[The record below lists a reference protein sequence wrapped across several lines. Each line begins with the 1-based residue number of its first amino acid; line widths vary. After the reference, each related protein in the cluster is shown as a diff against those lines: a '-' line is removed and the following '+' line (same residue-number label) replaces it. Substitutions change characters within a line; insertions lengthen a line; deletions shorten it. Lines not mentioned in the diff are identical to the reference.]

1 MKKIVPYFSETSAF
15 LKADSRTN
23 RWAIPYN
30 YECLNSRVDV
40 LLGGNEDAIKGKRV
54 LDIGSHIGTFSYAAL
69 KMGADFVHGVD
80 TDEALIFKSNDLFE
94 TQGILSLNYK
104 FEARDL
110 FDYLENLEPN
120 SFDTIL
126 CFGILYYT
134 ADPYY
139 VLHLLRRAAK
149 ECVLLDTFTAYYA
162 ALQGKDAEEIYP
174 HVKDKTMELPMMLV
188 SLTQPGKNDYRLP
201 RSFIYKDKSL
211 SLTSYPT
218 QTLLEIWLHT
228 LNTRFIPLDW
238 SPYIE
243 KPVKWRKLRTQKQK
257 ENSHWSDVYS
267 SGVRVSYRLD
277 IPPEKEK

>member
-1 MKKIVPYFSETSAF
+1 MKNIVPYFPENSAF
-15 LKADSRTN
+15 LKADRRAH

-54 LDIGSHIGTFSYAAL
+54 LDIASHIGTFSYAAL
-69 KMGADFVHGVD
+69 QMGADFVHGVD
-80 TDEALIFKSNDLFE
+80 TEEAFTLKSIDLFE
-94 TQGILSLNYK
+94 NQGILPIHYK
-104 FEARDL
+104 FETRDL
-110 FDYLENLEPN
+110 FEYLENLEPN

-139 VLHLLRRAAK
+139 ALSLLRRAAR

-174 HVKDKTMELPMMLV
+174 HVKNKTMELPMMLV
-188 SLTQPGKNDYRLP
+188 SLTQPGKGDYRLP
-201 RSFIYKDKSL
+201 RSFTYKNKSL

-218 QTLLEIWLHT
+218 QTLLEIWLHA
-228 LNTRFIPLDW
+228 LNTRFTLLDW
-238 SPYIE
+238 SPYIQ
-243 KPVKWRKLRTQKQK
+243 KPCSWRKLRTQKQK
-257 ENSHWSDVYS
+257 ENSHWADVYA

-277 IPPEKEK
+277 ILPETKE